1 MRASRAQDADTW
13 REMDAA
19 DVACE
24 TSASCASGL
33 PGRLSGCASW
43 VAARGEGGGGAS
55 VPGAQTA
62 AEPGLPQ
69 GTRFRLAEDGQAPNA
84 CSSTRVRGGAVRAS
98 GENLPGEGAVRAFD
112 GLCAT
117 KWLDFTGGSPGAR
130 TWIEY
135 RLRPQQPAQ
144 LLDSYALTSANDAPE
159 RDPKSFTLQGLPDTA
174 ETNQGLCRSG
184 VEFLC
189 CVCVQSPDTACSAN
203 DLLTF
208 LAMFSQKAFCPAFR
222 LPTPSVSEW
231 VDLDT
236 QTGVEFAGRHQRLS
250 FQLHGEPRACRAWR
264 LVIRELGDGK
274 SANAVQLACLDLF
287 ARPPKD

>member
-174 ETNQGLCRSG
+174 ETSQGLCCDDVGNFPLRVRRFARSG
-184 VEFLC
+184 VIGKW
-189 CVCVQSPDTACSAN
+189 
-203 DLLTF
+203 
-208 LAMFSQKAFCPAFR
+208 LADNSRHAPTKR
-222 LPTPSVSEW
+222 LPTPSVSGW

-236 QTGVEFAGRHQRLS
+236 QSGVEFAGRHQHLS
-250 FQLHGEPRACRAWR
+250 FQLRGEPRACRAWR
-264 LVIRELGDGK
+264 LVIRELRDGK

-287 ARPPKD
+287 ARPLKD